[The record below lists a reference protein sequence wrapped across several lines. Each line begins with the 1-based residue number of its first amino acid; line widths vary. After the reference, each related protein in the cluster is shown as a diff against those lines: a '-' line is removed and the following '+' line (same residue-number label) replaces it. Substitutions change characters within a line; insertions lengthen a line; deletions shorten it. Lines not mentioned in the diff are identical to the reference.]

1 MSSIYT
7 NENITLLKGYLN
19 RLTNNK
25 FKKNIQQYE
34 GFDLILKNSLSK
46 NQNNSDT
53 LTNLNKKIIA
63 DVFNQI
69 KQLESETK
77 FLSRDYEQMPQKPNS
92 NVQYSNNFDSKPPN
106 NVEFSDN
113 KKETENLPDTKM
125 VYDNI
130 MQQRKYEDEQLY
142 TTQKKDSE
150 EAMSWLNQHGDN
162 KSTINSQNLQNPQNS
177 STLTPSVKQVEER
190 YLLLENE
197 NGEEN
202 RVNFVKTFG
211 YVKKLQIK
219 NLILNDKQ
227 LVSYNELKQKNIK
240 NISNNSMLFVEVL
253 INNVSVGSL
262 VCFKTDEKNS
272 QLMYTSY
279 DYLTVDDLITKIEFR
294 FFDEKRKELNISY
307 NLSIS
312 NIYVGS
318 SLMKSKKRI
327 QSKGVTIDDAF
338 LKMDYKYINY
348 DVEFNVEHDDVV
360 RIQDDNYELL
370 GHIFTDEK
378 DEDFIINTNVK
389 VEERNT
395 LIIKN
400 TNSIDENS
408 QVEILTKSPKFYL
421 HLM

>member
-69 KQLESETK
+69 RQLESETK
-77 FLSRDYEQMPQKPNS
+77 FLSRDYEQMPQMPQKPNS

-177 STLTPSVKQVEER
+177 STLTPSVKQNEER

-262 VCFKTDEKNS
+262 VCLRRMK
-272 QLMYTSY
+272 
-279 DYLTVDDLITKIEFR
+279 KI
-294 FFDEKRKELNISY
+294 LN
-307 NLSIS
+307 
-312 NIYVGS
+312 
-318 SLMKSKKRI
+318 
-327 QSKGVTIDDAF
+327 
-338 LKMDYKYINY
+338 
-348 DVEFNVEHDDVV
+348 
-360 RIQDDNYELL
+360 
-370 GHIFTDEK
+370 
-378 DEDFIINTNVK
+378 
-389 VEERNT
+389 
-395 LIIKN
+395 
-400 TNSIDENS
+400 
-408 QVEILTKSPKFYL
+408 
-421 HLM
+421 